1 MVTFADMFFSQ
12 CVLVMRLVQAA
23 FVIRVQEGN
32 TQGAGDPGGHTTTDP
47 FSIWSHIWNTGKK
60 ELKVWR
66 AMGDETLC
74 E

>member
-12 CVLVMRLVQAA
+12 CALVMRLVQAA

-47 FSIWSHIWNTGKK
+47 FSILVSHLEHRKEGTESLESHGGRNT
-60 ELKVWR
+60 
-66 AMGDETLC
+66 M
-74 E
+74 